1 MLFRSKR
8 SGEAAKEIK
17 TLIDTSVAKAE
28 TGSTLVGHA
37 RQAMDEIVA
46 SVDRIHGMI
55 EDITQVTTSQSEG
68 ILMVNGFMTEIE
80 HATQQNTAL
89 VEETASVAQ
98 EMSSQAA
105 NLSRTV
111 NVFQVG

>member
-1 MLFRSKR
+1 MSRDAPDRPDEDAEIQSDSED
-8 SGEAAKEIK
+8 SGF
-17 TLIDTSVAKAE
+17 
-28 TGSTLVGHA
+28 
-37 RQAMDEIVA
+37 
-46 SVDRIHGMI
+46 I

-111 NVFQVG
+111 NVFKVG